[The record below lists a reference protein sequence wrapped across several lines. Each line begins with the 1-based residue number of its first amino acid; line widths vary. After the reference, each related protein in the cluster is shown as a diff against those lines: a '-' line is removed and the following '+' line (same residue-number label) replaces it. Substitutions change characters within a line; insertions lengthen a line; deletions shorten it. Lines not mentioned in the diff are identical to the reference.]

1 LATSSNKERSSTTI
15 KQQITVHWT
24 TADPATA
31 AAPKPLFNG
40 RATAAAVAA
49 ANVQQPNGE
58 FSIRPYASDEP
69 DQ

>member
-15 KQQITVHWT
+15 KQQITVHWA

-40 RATAAAVAA
+40 RATAAVAA
-49 ANVQQPNGE
+49 ADVQQPNGE

>member
-1 LATSSNKERSSTTI
+1 MATSSNKERSSTTI
-15 KQQITVHWT
+15 KQQITVHWA

-40 RATAAAVAA
+40 RATAVAA
-49 ANVQQPNGE
+49 ADVQQPNGE
-58 FSIRPYASDEP
+58 FSIRPHASDEP